1 MALILRNGGSQ
12 SPDRWLR
19 KPRNNQKENVVA
31 TEQMEKAL
39 YLMEVISTITD
50 RGNNAEVRRK
60 KDGSLAVYE
69 VKKKIVTV

>member
-1 MALILRNGGSQ
+1 MRS
-12 SPDRWLR
+12 DLR
-19 KPRNNQKENVVA
+19 KDYKKENVVA

-69 VKKKIVTV
+69 VKKNIVTV